1 MNQAFEDF
9 RGDYLKKEFGHGMA
23 IYIIINMEESV
34 FLLFTAS
41 AYSFGIFKFCNMLLR
56 RV

>member
-1 MNQAFEDF
+1 
-9 RGDYLKKEFGHGMA
+9 
-23 IYIIINMEESV
+23 MEESV

-56 RV
+56 RVWRYQRDKNNP